1 MPEVNQLWGGTL
13 TGLSVD
19 PTARTVS
26 AAITVEGYG
35 SQQSYQLRLIEVR
48 ELRIERPDTDW
59 DYTEV
64 TELHSSTAG
73 DFTHIEMVF
82 WVEPNGLIAIC
93 EDFVVDQL

>member
-1 MPEVNQLWGGTL
+1 
-13 TGLSVD
+13 
-19 PTARTVS
+19 
-26 AAITVEGYG
+26 
-35 SQQSYQLRLIEVR
+35 VR